1 MELTS
6 IAVISAVVFAAVYAL
21 IIWDKF
27 DRALVA
33 GAGAVLMIVFG
44 ALSQEDAFAAI
55 DWNTI
60 GLLAGMMVIVLV
72 AKRSGIFEYLAVAT
86 VKIAKARPVLILL
99 LLSIITG
106 LLSAVLD
113 SVTTILLILP
123 VTLSVTR
130 DLKSNPIPFIISE
143 IFVSNIGGT
152 ATMVGNPPN
161 IILGSAAG
169 LSFMDFLQN
178 AASIAL
184 PLLLVVSVLLAFIYR
199 KQMHADP
206 QARAKVL
213 AVDEKSCIKDKK
225 LLIKSVVVLC
235 AVIAGLALHSVIH
248 LESATI
254 ALVGAVALLLLR
266 GKQPQKI
273 LHEIEWKT
281 ILFFAGLFIMVG
293 GLQATGVIGL
303 LAQTTVNLTHGD
315 PALTVMAILW
325 VSALASAFIDNI
337 PFVATMIPLVKSMGA
352 LTGMALGPVWWA
364 LALGACLGGNGTI
377 IGASANVVAIGMAE
391 EHGVKITFKKY
402 FKVAFP
408 LMLLTVGISTI
419 YIWAVYLR

>member
-1 MELTS
+1 
-6 IAVISAVVFAAVYAL
+6 
-21 IIWDKF
+21 F

-33 GAGAVLMIVFG
+33 GAGAVLMIILG

-60 GLLAGMMVIVLV
+60 GLLGGMMIIVLV

-86 VKIAKARPVLILL
+86 VKIAKAKPVLILL
-99 LLSIITG
+99 LLSVITG

-130 DLKSNPIPFIISE
+130 DLKINPVPFIISE

-169 LSFMDFLQN
+169 LNFMDFLQN
-178 AASIAL
+178 AAPIAL
-184 PLLLVVSVLLAFIYR
+184 PMLLGVSLLLGLIYR
-199 KQMHADP
+199 KQMRADP
-206 QARAKVL
+206 EARAKVL
-213 AVDEKSCIKDKK
+213 AIDAKCCIKDKK
-225 LLIKSVVVLC
+225 LLIKSLVVLG

-254 ALVGAVALLLLR
+254 ALAGAAVLLILR

-293 GLQATGVIGL
+293 ALQATGVINL
-303 LAQTTVNLTHGD
+303 LAQATVSLTHGD
-315 PALTVMAILW
+315 PALTVIAILW
-325 VSALASAFIDNI
+325 ISALASAFIDNI

-391 EHGVKITFKKY
+391 EHGIKISFKKY

-408 LMLLTVGISTI
+408 LMLLTV
-419 YIWAVYLR
+419 AVCTVYVWFMYLR